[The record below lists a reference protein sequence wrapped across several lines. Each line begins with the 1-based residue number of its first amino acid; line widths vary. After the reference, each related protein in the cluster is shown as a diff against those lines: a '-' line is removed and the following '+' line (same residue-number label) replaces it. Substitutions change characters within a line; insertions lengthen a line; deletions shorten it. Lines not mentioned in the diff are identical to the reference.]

1 MMSVKRFFKRMY
13 VRYLKVVRYQVSNE
27 TNKLTDNE
35 RITKTICM
43 KLINHPLSKFLIA
56 PLSGKRY
63 IKNESLNIFVVL
75 DDKRVSITNHVYH
88 YDVTIPQ
95 REFDRLALMFDNKT
109 ENIRQSFEN
118 DMKSQIVHSLSTI
131 LTKISNL

>member
-1 MMSVKRFFKRMY
+1 MRIKRFFKRMY
-13 VRYLKVVRYQVSNE
+13 VRYLKTIRYHVNNE
-27 TNKLTDNE
+27 TSKLTDNE

-63 IKNESLNIFVVL
+63 IKNEPLNIFVVL
-75 DDKRVSITNHVYH
+75 DDRRVSITNHVYH
-88 YDVTIPQ
+88 YDVTLPQ
-95 REFDRLALMFDNKT
+95 REFDRLSLMFDNKT
-109 ENIRQSFEN
+109 ESIRQSFET

-131 LTKISNL
+131 LTKVSNS